1 MASIMQRAA
10 EGEGQA
16 FQRPDLS
23 GIVPEGMEDVVAR
36 VSAAG
41 QKIMYS
47 PDMRDDLAAAV
58 QSEDP
63 VPKKL
68 AENVTG
74 LMLTLDS
81 QTKGGIP
88 EEAIFPAAVDL
99 LAEAADALTQAGQA
113 VTQEDFRE
121 ALRMMYVL
129 IGKKL
134 QIPDDQ
140 IVAGAEQ
147 AIGGNVGEEAE
158 PQHPG
163 EPPEDSPADEE
174 EDMQEGY
181 R

>member
-1 MASIMQRAA
+1 MKPLMQQAA
-10 EGEGQA
+10 EGEA

-23 GIVPEGMEDVVAR
+23 QIVPDGMEDVVAR

-41 QKIMYS
+41 QKLMYS
-47 PDMRDDLAAAV
+47 PDMRDELQAAV

-63 VPKKL
+63 IPKKL

-99 LAEAADALTQAGQA
+99 LAEAAEALTQAGQT

-121 ALRMMYVL
+121 AMRMMYVL

-134 QIPDDQ
+134 QIPDEQ
-140 IVAGAEQ
+140 LVAGAEK
-147 AIGGNVGEEAE
+147 AAGGGGEVGEEAE
-158 PQHPG
+158 PPHAG

-174 EDMQEGY
+174 EDMKEGFA
-181 R
+181 

>member
-1 MASIMQRAA
+1 MKPLMQQAA
-10 EGEGQA
+10 EGEA

-23 GIVPEGMEDVVAR
+23 QIVPEGMEDVVAR

-41 QKIMYS
+41 QKLMYS
-47 PDMRDDLAAAV
+47 PDMRDELQAAV

-63 VPKKL
+63 IPKKL

-99 LAEAADALTQAGQA
+99 LAEAAEALTQAGQT

-121 ALRMMYVL
+121 AMRMTYVL

-140 IVAGAEQ
+140 LVAGAEQ
-147 AIGGNVGEEAE
+147 AAGGGQVGEEAE
-158 PQHPG
+158 PPHTG

-174 EDMQEGY
+174 EDMKEGFA
-181 R
+181 